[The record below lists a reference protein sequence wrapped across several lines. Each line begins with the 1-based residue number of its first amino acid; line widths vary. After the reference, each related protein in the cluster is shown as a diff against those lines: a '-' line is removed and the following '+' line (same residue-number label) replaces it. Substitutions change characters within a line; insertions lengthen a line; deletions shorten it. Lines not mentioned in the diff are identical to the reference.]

1 MKVALIGAGWAGMA
15 AAVALTRAGQVLTV
29 FEASRTLG
37 GRARGLAGTLPDGS
51 GITLDNGQHILIGA
65 YTETLRLMQQVGVDP
80 ETALLRLPLAL
91 QFPDGAG
98 IRFAELPT
106 PLDAFA
112 GILGA
117 RGWGLRDKLGLLRAA
132 LGWQLNRFQCDASL
146 SVAALCARV
155 SPRVMHELI
164 EPLCVSALNTP
175 AFRASAQV
183 FLRVMKDAL
192 FGVQGGSQLLLP
204 RLELSALFPAAAA
217 SWLRQ
222 HGSELRLGTRVA
234 QLQAQGA
241 QWLVD
246 GQPFDAVIL
255 ATPAS
260 EAVRLLAAATP
271 SAPDL
276 IASQLQ
282 PWIATASAVQFESI
296 TTVYAWGHQASLR
309 APMLALRSD
318 AALAPAQFVF
328 DRGQL
333 GGPAGLLAFVVSA
346 STGERDPLQ
355 AQVLQQARA
364 QLGLELQA
372 VQTVVEK
379 RATFA
384 CTPGLRRPAMQLAPG
399 LLACGDY
406 VAGPYPAT
414 LEGAVRSGLNAAN
427 AVLGSG
433 QADVPRQQFAP
444 NSGTRNRPS

>member
-1 MKVALIGAGWAGMA
+1 MKIAVIGAGWAGMA
-15 AAVALTRAGQVLTV
+15 AAVQASRTGHELTV

-37 GRARGLAGTLPDGS
+37 GRARAISATLPDGS
-51 GITLDNGQHILIGA
+51 EVTLDNGQHLLIGA
-65 YTETLRLMQQVGVDP
+65 YTETLRLMRQVGVDP
-80 ETALLRLPLAL
+80 EAALLRLPLAL

-98 IRFAELPT
+98 LRFAKLPT

-112 GILGA
+112 GVLVA

-132 LGWQLNRFQCDASL
+132 LGWQLARFQCDASL
-146 SVAALCARV
+146 TVAVLCKGL
-155 SPRVMHELI
+155 SLRVMHELI

-175 AFRASAQV
+175 AERASATV

-204 RLELSALFPAAAA
+204 RCDLSALFPAAAA
-217 SWLRQ
+217 RWIE
-222 HGSELRLGTRVA
+222 HGGGALRLGTRVA
-234 QLQAQGA
+234 QLQAQDR

-246 GQPFDAVIL
+246 GQTFDAVIL
-255 ATPAS
+255 AVSAL
-260 EAVRLLAAATP
+260 EAVRLLSATAQT
-271 SAPDL
+271 APEL
-276 IASQLQ
+276 IANQLL
-282 PWIATASAVQFESI
+282 PWVHAASSLSFEAI
-296 TTVYAWGHQASLR
+296 TTVYTWGRQASLR

-318 AALAPAQFVF
+318 ETVAPAQFVF

-346 STGERDPLQ
+346 STGNRDVLQ
-355 AQVLQQARA
+355 AQVLQQART
-364 QLGLELQA
+364 QLGLELQV

-384 CTPGLRRPAMQLAPG
+384 CTPGLLRPAMQIAPG

-414 LEGAVRSGLNAAN
+414 LEGAVRSG
-427 AVLGSG
+427 V
-433 QADVPRQQFAP
+433 
-444 NSGTRNRPS
+444 NSARATTGNT